1 MQGRDS
7 RAALTQQLALS
18 GAALGLR
25 GSQEGYK
32 MAKLVLHTSRR
43 RVRKLRQSERQS
55 RHSSG
60 KERHFA
66 IETSAIAK
74 WPPRHMGLPPYHNS
88 PPCVAREKKGEGP
101 SRAA

>member
-1 MQGRDS
+1 MQRRDS

-25 GSQEGYK
+25 GSQEDYK

-43 RVRKLRQSERQS
+43 RVRKLGRHERQS
-55 RHSSG
+55 RHSDG
-60 KERHFA
+60 KARRCGTWGYPRTTTARHA
-66 IETSAIAK
+66 
-74 WPPRHMGLPPYHNS
+74 W
-88 PPCVAREKKGEGP
+88 REKRKGP

>member
-43 RVRKLRQSERQS
+43 RVRKLRQSER
-55 RHSSG
+55 
-60 KERHFA
+60 
-66 IETSAIAK
+66 
-74 WPPRHMGLPPYHNS
+74 
-88 PPCVAREKKGEGP
+88 
-101 SRAA
+101 